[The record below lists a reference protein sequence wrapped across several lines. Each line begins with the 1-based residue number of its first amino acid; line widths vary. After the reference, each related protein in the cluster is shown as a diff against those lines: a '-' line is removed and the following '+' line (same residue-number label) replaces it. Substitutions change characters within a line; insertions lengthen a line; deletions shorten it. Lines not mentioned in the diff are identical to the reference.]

1 MHPQSVPGPVVW
13 QLSDVQP
20 LNTRPLCCF
29 MLELARAL
37 DLFTGLGCVSN
48 NLHFTFVYLVCVH
61 TFTHMFLHSIC
72 VEVRGQLSD

>member
-37 DLFTGLGCVSN
+37 DLFTGLGCV
-48 NLHFTFVYLVCVH
+48 LQFAFYICLFGMCTYIH
-61 TFTHMFLHSIC
+61 THVPPQHLCGGLRTAFGS
-72 VEVRGQLSD
+72 